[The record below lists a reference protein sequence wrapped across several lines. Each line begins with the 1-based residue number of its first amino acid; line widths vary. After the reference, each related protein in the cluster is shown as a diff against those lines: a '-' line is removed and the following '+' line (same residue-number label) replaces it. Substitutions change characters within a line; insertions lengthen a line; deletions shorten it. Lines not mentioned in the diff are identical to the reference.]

1 MGKNSFH
8 KVPYDTGT
16 LTKLDIFEAY
26 VQAWIPV
33 FTSRPEPPF
42 PEIHIFDFFSGP
54 GTDSLGILGSPLRIL
69 RQLKDYQ
76 QSGKLHGW
84 DKVNIQIHFSDA
96 DKSKCDE
103 LAALVA
109 TPAWQ
114 IPGITCS
121 IQPFFFAEALAH
133 HHAVLRNPRAA
144 KLLIIDQFGVNA
156 VTDDVFR
163 QLITLPKTDF
173 IFFLSSSTLH
183 RFRKHPS
190 IKVKIDEPDDSYDVH
205 RCAFD
210 HFKQLTGPDYFLGRF
225 SIKKRAGNIY
235 GLIFGSAHPLGIY
248 KFLEVAWSNDA
259 ITGEANFDI
268 DRENTSIEAPFLDF
282 AELRP
287 KKIQAFECD
296 LESAIRAG
304 FVRDESD
311 LIRLAIEAGMS
322 PRHCA
327 PVLKKL
333 KEEGVIDCDFRS
345 PNIDNFYRSPRLIIL
360 I

>member
-1 MGKNSFH
+1 MGKHSFH
-8 KVPYDTGT
+8 KVPYDAGT

-26 VQAWIPV
+26 AEAWIPV
-33 FTSRPEPPF
+33 FTSQPDPPF

-54 GTDSLGILGSPLRIL
+54 GTDSLSNLGSPLRIL
-69 RQLKDYQ
+69 RQLKNYQ

-84 DKVNIQIHFSDA
+84 DKVNIHVHFSDA
-96 DKSKCDE
+96 HQGKCDE
-103 LAALVA
+103 LAALIA
-109 TPAWQ
+109 SPIWQ
-114 IPGITCS
+114 IPGVTCRV
-121 IQPFFFAEALAH
+121 QPFLFADALAH
-133 HHAVLRNPRAA
+133 HDAVLRNPRAA
-144 KLLIIDQFGVNA
+144 KLLLIDQFGVNA

-163 QLITLPKTDF
+163 QLISLPKTDF

-183 RFRKHPS
+183 RFRQHPS
-190 IKVKIDEPDDSYDVH
+190 IKVKIDHPEDSYDVH

-235 GLIFGSAHPLGIY
+235 GLIFGSAHPRGIH
-248 KFLEVAWSNDA
+248 KFLDVAWSNDA

-287 KKIQAFECD
+287 KKIQGFEGD
-296 LESAIRAG
+296 LENAIRAG
-304 FVRDESD
+304 FIHDESD
-311 LIRLAIEAGMS
+311 LIRLAIESGMS

-333 KEEGVIDCDFRS
+333 KEERVIACDFRS
-345 PNIDNFYRSPRLIIL
+345 PNIDNFYKSPRPITLL
-360 I
+360 